1 MIETPNPE
9 INVDDIMA
17 KIRLEIAER
26 NKTESPEK
34 RFDFWTGGN
43 GDAALREVEL
53 KLKMAEENWEVG
65 IKQLPLMRFPKSV
78 RWLAHLVA
86 GMILYLTQIITIP
99 QRFYN
104 QAILEGFRALLVGV
118 RSHLADIETQT
129 RRHLIEI
136 ETELNQIRSSVS
148 AVRSSVSALKNSQ
161 VSQDHRLRKL
171 LDEVREVLPDSALQK
186 KIQTVV
192 EESAAEAK
200 EYLYISFEDHF
211 RGERQ
216 DIKERLAYY
225 IPIVRK
231 ANAGSK
237 ENIMVDAGCGR
248 GEWLELLK
256 NEGLFARGVDIN
268 RMLVEFCTENG
279 LDAVQ
284 AEIVDYLQTLKD
296 NSIGAVTA
304 FHLIEHLPYEV
315 CLRFFDESLRVLKP
329 GGLVIYETPNPEN
342 IQVGACNFYFDPTH
356 RNPLPAKTV
365 KFLAESSG
373 FTGVTLHFLHP
384 LGKEHQI
391 EDDGTEIVRRFNQ
404 LFYGPRDYAL
414 VGYKA

>member
-9 INVDDIMA
+9 INVDDLMA
-17 KIRLEIAER
+17 KIRQEIAER
-26 NKTESPEK
+26 HKTDRPALGGYSP
-34 RFDFWTGGN
+34 RSGS
-43 GDAALREVEL
+43 GDATLMDVEAN
-53 KLKMAEENWEVG
+53 LKMAEENWDVG
-65 IKQLPLMRFPKSV
+65 IKKLPLTRFPKSV
-78 RWLAHLVA
+78 QWFALLIARIV
-86 GMILYLTQIITIP
+86 LYVTQVITIP

-104 QAILEGFRALLVGV
+104 HAILEGFKALVNSV
-118 RSHLADIETQT
+118 RSNQSD
-129 RRHLIEI
+129 I
-136 ETELNQIRSSVS
+136 ETELEHIH
-148 AVRSSVSALKNSQ
+148 NSIATFQNIQ

-211 RGERQ
+211 RGGRQ
-216 DIKERLAYY
+216 EIKDRLAYY
-225 IPIVRK
+225 IPIVRQ
-231 ANAGSK
+231 ANAGSQ
-237 ENIMVDAGCGR
+237 ERLILDAGCGR

-256 NEGLFARGVDIN
+256 DEGLVARGVDIN
-268 RMLVEFCTENG
+268 RMLVESCSETG

-284 AEIVDYLQTLKD
+284 SEIIDYLQTLKD

-329 GGLVIYETPNPEN
+329 GGLVIFETPNPEN

-356 RNPLPAKTV
+356 RNPLPAQTV
-365 KFLAESSG
+365 KFLAESRG
-373 FTGVTLHFLHP
+373 FTSVSIHFLHP
-384 LGKEHQI
+384 LDKEHQI
-391 EDDGTEIVRRFNQ
+391 EDDGSEVVRRFNR
-404 LFYGPRDYAL
+404 LFYGPRDYAV
-414 VGYKA
+414 VGYKS